1 MNQREK
7 MIRNLHVERTAHWI
21 YALSPHESSMWCA
34 VIEES
39 KLGLLER
46 ESITRVPRHAAS
58 NTTITAG
65 GVQGA
70 YVYKLWI

>member
-1 MNQREK
+1 
-7 MIRNLHVERTAHWI
+7 MIRNLHVDRTARCI
-21 YALSPHESSMWCA
+21 YALSPHESTMWWA
-34 VIEES
+34 VIEDS
-39 KLGLLER
+39 KQHIQLGLLER